1 MHHCTSVVKKH
12 TPSLRPAFYTTAIS
26 MVDSVKKPAPAGYAG
41 FGRACIRDLY
51 WYINFRSGSRN
62 RTRIHSI
69 PAPAVARKTQLLA
82 RLLQKLA
89 WKFKKTCIKLTI
101 FLALR

>member
-12 TPSLRPAFYTTAIS
+12 DPSLRPAFYTTAIS
-26 MVDSVKKPAPAGYAG
+26 MVDSVKNQPPPGMQ
-41 FGRACIRDLY
+41 GRAVRAHTFSLGTLISVAVPGNC
-51 WYINFRSGSRN
+51 
-62 RTRIHSI
+62 TRIHSI
-69 PAPAVARKTQLLA
+69 PALAVACKTQLLA